1 MMLLVYLAA
10 ADIYVTPYLNAAQI
24 TSGTLSYAI
33 GVGKPVVSTP
43 YWHAEELLADDHGRL
58 VPFGSS
64 EGFAAALIE
73 LLDPPALRDTLW
85 ARAYARGRTM
95 IWPRVGAENG
105 SGVGWARVCQYVVFV
120 SVAVS

>member
-64 EGFAAALIE
+64 EGFAAAIIE
-73 LLDPPALRDTLW
+73 LLDQPELRDTIR

-95 IWPRVGAENG
+95 IWPRVGAMAAKIGRASCRE
-105 SGVGWARVCQYVVFV
+105 RVCQYV
-120 SVAVS
+120 